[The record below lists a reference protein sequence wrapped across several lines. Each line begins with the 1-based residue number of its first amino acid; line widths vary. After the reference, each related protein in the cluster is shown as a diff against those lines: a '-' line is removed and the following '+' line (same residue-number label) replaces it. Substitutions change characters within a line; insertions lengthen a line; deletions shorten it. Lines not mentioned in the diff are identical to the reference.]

1 MKSMDILERIFGSS
15 SKVKIMRLFLF
26 NEDEVFNLKQVS
38 TRTKVQ
44 KDTARK
50 DLNRLEKIGL
60 IKRRS
65 VKKRPAWILNTK
77 FIYIKPL
84 REFLVEMGPLKHSD
98 VVGRL
103 KNAGQVKLVILSGV
117 FIHDPESRVDL
128 LVVGDK
134 LDKRSTEGAIRGMEA
149 EIGKELKYALFDA
162 DEFEYRLGMYDKLLR
177 DILDYPHQKVV
188 NKFGD
193 LN

>member
-1 MKSMDILERIFGSS
+1 MDILEKVFGSA

-26 NEDEVFNLKQVS
+26 NEEEVFNLGSIAK
-38 TRTKVQ
+38 RTKIK
-44 KDTARK
+44 KDIVRK
-50 DLNRLEKIGL
+50 ELNRLEKIGL
-60 IKRRS
+60 VKRRS
-65 VKKRPAWILNTK
+65 VKKKPAWILNTK

-84 REFLVEMGPLKHSD
+84 KEFLIEVGPIKHKD
-98 VVGRL
+98 VADRL
-103 KNAGQVKLVILSGV
+103 KKAGPVKLIVVSGV
-117 FIHDPESRVDL
+117 FMHDPESRVDI

-134 LDKRSTEGAIRGMEA
+134 LSKRSVESVIHTMEA
-149 EIGKELKYALFDA
+149 EIGKELTYAIFDT

-177 DILDYPHQKVV
+177 DILDYPHQKIV